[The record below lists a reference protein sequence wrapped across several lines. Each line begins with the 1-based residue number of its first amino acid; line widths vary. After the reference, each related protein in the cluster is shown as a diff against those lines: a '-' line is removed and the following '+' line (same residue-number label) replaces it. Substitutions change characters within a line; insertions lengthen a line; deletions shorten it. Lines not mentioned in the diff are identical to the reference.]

1 MRLLLVL
8 VAGFLAAA
16 PVDAVAIRPPNKK
29 TPAHPPADNLQ
40 GTWEVVSL
48 EFNGNKIEGLTG
60 KNYRVTITAGKI
72 ISMQMG
78 KTVSESSYKID
89 HTKQPKQ
96 IVSTDIQG
104 PQKGKVAVMIYSLE
118 GDLLKLG
125 ATTEAKQPPK
135 GFGAKD
141 CQIVIVFKRQKG

>member
-1 MRLLLVL
+1 MRLLLAFV
-8 VAGFLAAA
+8 VGFVTAVPAAS
-16 PVDAVAIRPPNKK
+16 VAIRPPKK
-29 TPAHPPADNLQ
+29 KVPVQQQADSLH
-40 GTWEVVSL
+40 GTWVVVSMW
-48 EFNGNKIEGLTG
+48 FNGKKMDAVVI
-60 KNYRVTITAGKI
+60 KDFKVIITARKI
-72 ISMQMG
+72 VSMQMG

-96 IVSTDIQG
+96 IVSTDIKG

>member
-1 MRLLLVL
+1 MRLLLAL
-8 VAGFLAAA
+8 VAGFLLAA
-16 PVDAVAIRPPNKK
+16 PAGAVAIRPPNKK
-29 TPAHPPADNLQ
+29 TPAPPPADNLL

-48 EFNGNKIEGLTG
+48 EFNGNKMEGLAA
-60 KNYRVTITAGKI
+60 KNYRVTITTGKI
-72 ISMQMG
+72 ISMEMG
-78 KTVSESSYKID
+78 KPVSESTYKVD
-89 HTKQPKQ
+89 HTKQPKL
-96 IVSTDIQG
+96 IVSTDIKG

-141 CQIVIVFKRQKG
+141 CQIVMVFKRQKG

>member
-1 MRLLLVL
+1 MRLLLAL
-8 VAGFLAAA
+8 LTGLLMAA
-16 PVDAVAIRPPNKK
+16 PAGAVAIRPPNKK
-29 TPAHPPADNLQ
+29 IPAQPPTDNLL

-60 KNYRVTITAGKI
+60 KNHRVTITAGKI
-72 ISMQMG
+72 VSMQMG

-96 IVSTDIQG
+96 IVSTDIKG